1 MKLERTENTVFPHS
15 FKQILSK
22 ESVILGIWVLLA
34 IVATYKQYANQSFN
48 NFLIFKY
55 SYLHA
60 SQGLNLYQSYS
71 EYGDTNHYGPLF
83 SLLFAPF
90 ALLPTF
96 LGMIAWQ
103 LSNAF
108 ILFTAIYKLPIA
120 TLQKAGIAWICT
132 HELLTSQF
140 SFQSNAGIA
149 GLIILTFICVENKK
163 DFWAGLFIALGTLIK
178 VYGIVGLAFFFLSKN
193 KKQFT
198 FGVLFWM
205 SMLIGLPML
214 PFGYSYIIQSY
225 QDWFHSLQEKNTL
238 NAALNSYQDISVMGM
253 VRRISGNASLSTAWF
268 ILPAAGLLIY
278 PYLQFKKLENAA
290 YRLLLLSSLLIFTV
304 IFSSGAE
311 SPTYII
317 AFAGVAIWYS
327 QERTN
332 ALTISLL
339 IFALFLTSFS
349 PSDLFPAY
357 LRENYVRPYALKAL
371 PCFLIWCYIQYQL
384 IFDHQN
390 TAKI

>member
-1 MKLERTENTVFPHS
+1 MKLKSTKSPIFFPF
-15 FKQILSK
+15 FKEILCR
-22 ESVILGIWVLLA
+22 ESVILGFWILLA
-34 IVATYKQYANQSFN
+34 TVATYKQYAHQSFN

-55 SYLHA
+55 TYLHA
-60 SQGLNLYQSYS
+60 SHGLNLYQSYP

-90 ALLPTF
+90 AFLPTF
-96 LGMIAWQ
+96 LGMMAWQ

-108 ILFTAIYKLPIA
+108 ILLTAVYKLPLN
-120 TLQKAGIAWICT
+120 TTQKAGIAWICT

-163 DFWAGLFIALGTLIK
+163 DFWAGLFIALGALIK
-178 VYGIVGLAFFFLSKN
+178 LYGIVGLAFFFLSKN
-193 KKQFT
+193 KTKFT
-198 FGVLFWM
+198 LGFIFWLSILFC
-205 SMLIGLPML
+205 LPML
-214 PFGYSYIIQSY
+214 PFGYNYIIQSY

-253 VRRISGNASLSTAWF
+253 ARRISGNASLSNTWF

-278 PYLQFKKLENAA
+278 PYIQFKKLEQVS

-317 AFAGVAIWYS
+317 AFAGLAIWFS
-327 QERTN
+327 QESTN
-332 ALTISLL
+332 RLTVGLL
-339 IFALFLTSFS
+339 IFALLLTSFS

-357 LRENYVRPYALKAL
+357 LREHYVRPYALKAL
-371 PCFLIWCYIQYQL
+371 PCFLIWGYIHYKL
-384 IFDHQN
+384 IFNNQN
-390 TAKI
+390 LANA

>member
-1 MKLERTENTVFPHS
+1 MKLKGNENSVFSIS
-15 FKQILSK
+15 FKQLLYK
-22 ESVILGIWVLLA
+22 ESVILGVWILLA
-34 IVATYKQYANQSFN
+34 TLATYKQYANQSFN

-55 SYLHA
+55 SYIHA
-60 SQGLNLYQSYS
+60 GQGLNIYQSYP
-71 EYGDTNHYGPLF
+71 EYFDTNHYGPLF

-108 ILFTAIYKLPIA
+108 ILFTAIYKLPLA
-120 TLQKAGIAWICT
+120 NLQKAGIAWICT
-132 HELLTSQF
+132 HEFLTSQF

-149 GLIILTFICVENKK
+149 GLIILTFIFVENKK
-163 DFWAGLFIALGTLIK
+163 DFWAGLCIALGTLIK
-178 VYGIVGLAFFFLSKN
+178 VYGIVGLAFFFVSKN
-193 KKQFT
+193 KKQFI

-205 SMLIGLPML
+205 SVLICLPML

-225 QDWFHSLQEKNTL
+225 QDWFQSLQEKNNL

-253 VRRISGNASLSTAWF
+253 ARRMSGNASLSSTWF
-268 ILPAAGLLIY
+268 ILPAVGLLIY
-278 PYLQFKKLENAA
+278 PYLQFKKLENIS

-317 AFAGVAIWYS
+317 AFAGLAIWFS

-332 ALTISLL
+332 TLTVGLL
-339 IFALFLTSFS
+339 IFALLLTSFS

-357 LRENYVRPYALKAL
+357 LREHYVRPYALKAL
-371 PCFLIWCYIQYQL
+371 PCFLIWCSIQYQL
-384 IFDHQN
+384 IFNHQN
-390 TAKI
+390 TSKA

>member
-1 MKLERTENTVFPHS
+1 MKLKSNENTVFPSS

-22 ESVILGIWVLLA
+22 ESIILGIWVLLA
-34 IVATYKQYANQSFN
+34 TLATYKQFANQSFN

-55 SYLHA
+55 SFVHA
-60 SQGLNLYQSYS
+60 SQGLNLYQSYP

-96 LGMIAWQ
+96 LGMMAWQ
-103 LSNAF
+103 LTNAF

-149 GLIILTFICVENKK
+149 GLIILTFVCVENKK

-178 VYGIVGLAFFFLSKN
+178 LYGIVGLALFFLSKN
-193 KKQFT
+193 KTKFT
-198 FGVLFWM
+198 LSVIFW
-205 SMLIGLPML
+205 LLLLVCLPML
-214 PFGYSYIIQSY
+214 PFGSQYIIHSY
-225 QDWFHSLQEKNTL
+225 QDWFQSLQEKNTL

-253 VRRISGNASLSTAWF
+253 ARRMSGNASLSSSWF

-278 PYLQFKKLENAA
+278 PYLQFKKLENTP

-317 AFAGVAIWYS
+317 AFAGLAIWFS

-339 IFALFLTSFS
+339 IFALLLTSFS

-357 LRENYVRPYALKAL
+357 LREHYVRPYALKAL

-384 IFDHQN
+384 IFNHQN
-390 TAKI
+390 TTEA

>member
-1 MKLERTENTVFPHS
+1 MKLKSNENTVFISS
-15 FKQILSK
+15 FKQIFCK
-22 ESVILGIWVLLA
+22 ESVIIGIWVLLA
-34 IVATYKQYANQSFN
+34 TVATYKQYAHHSFN

-55 SYLHA
+55 SYVHA
-60 SQGLNLYQSYS
+60 SQGLNLYQNYP

-83 SLLFAPF
+83 SLIFAPF

-96 LGMIAWQ
+96 LGMLAWQ

-108 ILFTAIYKLPIA
+108 ILFAAIYKLPIA
-120 TLQKAGIAWICT
+120 NLQKAGIAWICT

-149 GLIILTFICVENKK
+149 GLIILTFVCVENKK

-205 SMLIGLPML
+205 SILICLPML

-225 QDWFHSLQEKNTL
+225 KAWLHSLQEKNIL
-238 NAALNSYQDISVMGM
+238 NTVLTSYQDISVMGM
-253 VRRISGNASLSTAWF
+253 ARRMSGNASMSTAWF
-268 ILPAAGLLIY
+268 ILPAAGILIY
-278 PYLQFKKLENAA
+278 PYLQFKKLENVA
-290 YRLLLLSSLLIFTV
+290 YRLLLMSSLLIFTV

-317 AFAGVAIWYS
+317 AFAGLAIWFS
-327 QERTN
+327 QEHKNT
-332 ALTISLL
+332 LTVGLL
-339 IFALFLTSFS
+339 IFALLLTSFS

-357 LRENYVRPYALKAL
+357 LREHYVRPYALKAL

-384 IFDHQN
+384 IFNHQN

>member
-1 MKLERTENTVFPHS
+1 MKLKHNETTLLPTS
-15 FKQILSK
+15 LKQMLSK
-22 ESVILGIWVLLA
+22 ESVIIGVWILLA
-34 IVATYKQYANQSFN
+34 TLATYKQYANQSFN

-55 SYLHA
+55 SYIHA
-60 SQGLNLYQSYS
+60 SQSLNLYQSYP

-90 ALLPTF
+90 ALLPTL
-96 LGMIAWQ
+96 LGMMAWQ
-103 LSNAF
+103 LSNAL
-108 ILFTAIYKLPIA
+108 ILFTAIYKLPVA
-120 TLQKAGIAWICT
+120 NLQKAGIAWICT

-149 GLIILTFICVENKK
+149 GLIILTFYFVENKK
-163 DFWAGLFIALGTLIK
+163 DFWAGLCIALGTLIK
-178 VYGIVGLAFFFLSKN
+178 VYGIVGLAFFFISKN
-193 KKQFT
+193 KKQFA

-205 SMLIGLPML
+205 SVLVCLPML
-214 PFGYSYIIQSY
+214 PFGYSYITQSY
-225 QDWFHSLQEKNTL
+225 QDWFQSLQEKNNL

-253 VRRISGNASLSTAWF
+253 ARRMSGNASLSSTWF

-278 PYLQFKKLENAA
+278 PYLQFKKLENIS

-317 AFAGVAIWYS
+317 AFAGLAIWFS
-327 QERTN
+327 QERAN
-332 ALTISLL
+332 ILTVGLL
-339 IFALFLTSFS
+339 IFALLLTSFS

-357 LRENYVRPYALKAL
+357 LREHYVRPYALKAL
-371 PCFLIWCYIQYQL
+371 PCFLIWCSIQYQL
-384 IFDHQN
+384 IFNHQN
-390 TAKI
+390 TSTA